1 MKFTII
7 TVSFNAAD
15 NIAET
20 INSVLSQSYNDIE
33 YIIIDGGSTDG
44 TAELYAN
51 MTETSLT
58 GFQNQTMGYTMP

>member
-33 YIIIDGGSTDG
+33 YIIIDRKSVV
-44 TAELYAN
+44 
-51 MTETSLT
+51 
-58 GFQNQTMGYTMP
+58 